1 MYRYNNDKIRLWAE
15 EQETTAW
22 KIAKKMQMV
31 NPKAPMGWVAGG
43 DLRVSNLLNFIN
55 TYKLNLLDFFFEDDT
70 LMSETHQTNEQT
82 IEELRRQHTREMEE
96 LKIQHLREI
105 GEIERKHLREIADLK
120 KSLGL
125 E

>member
-1 MYRYNNDKIRLWAE
+1 MYRYNNDKIRQWAE

-31 NPKAPMGWVAGG
+31 NPKGPMGWVAGG

-55 TYKLNLLDFFFEDDT
+55 TYKLNLLDFFFEDDK
-70 LMSETHQTNEQT
+70 LMSDTPPITVEA
-82 IEELRRQHTREMEE
+82 IEELRRQHTREIEE

-105 GEIERKHLREIADLK
+105 GEIERKHLREIGDLK